1 MENTEIYY
9 YNPELVSIAKKEL
22 KEIDKKNILNN
33 RIEFLANVLAVI
45 KNKEYKYSDIK
56 LIECGAHPI
65 EIDLY
70 TQNSKYQPSVAYF
83 FANYPDFLEYR
94 GYDEMIDIGNKLIEK
109 GITKN
114 KEKFVLESEKVL
126 KNICSQYIGSKFC
139 DLVRETYSPKKLVI
153 CSNKVLGVAKEHVPF
168 WNLPGLHIHQFLDG
182 DFEKDGTLD
191 KNRKHPDIFS
201 GKWTYLYNTLEKKL
215 KSIYHLNNNL
225 KLFKGSKE
233 FERIAIYE
241 N

>member
-1 MENTEIYY
+1 MENTEISY
-9 YNPELVSIAKKEL
+9 YNPELVSIAEKEL

-56 LIECGAHPI
+56 LIECGAHPVD
-65 EIDLY
+65 IDSY

-83 FANYPDFLEYR
+83 FANYPDFLEYK
-94 GYDEMIDIGNKLIEK
+94 GYDKTIDTDNKLIEK

-114 KEKFVLESEKVL
+114 KEKFALKPEQVLA
-126 KNICSQYIGSKFC
+126 NIKSQYIGSKFC
-139 DLVRETYSPKKLVI
+139 DLVRETYSHKKLVI
-153 CSNKVLGVAKEHVPF
+153 CSNYVLGPADENYPF
-168 WNLPGLHIHQFLDG
+168 WNIPGLHIHQFLDG
-182 DFEKDGTLD
+182 DFEKEGIIDE
-191 KNRKHPDIFS
+191 RKKHQNIFS
-201 GKWTYLYNTLEKKL
+201 EEWKHFYKTLENKL
-215 KSIYHLNNNL
+215 KAIYHLNSDL
-225 KLFKGSKE
+225 KLFKGSRE